1 MRLKTFVIGFLA
13 MGVAVSAAHART
25 TECTMK
31 YNLKGWSAFY
41 KTAGGAGMI
50 RCDNGQKANVTL
62 STKGGGLTAG
72 KTEIKDGIGKFSEVS
87 SINELFGTYVSSGA
101 EAGAGKSAS
110 AMAMTKGDVHLALS
124 GQGKG
129 VQLGVSFGKFTI
141 EKKK

>member
-1 MRLKTFVIGFLA
+1 MRKRTVVGLSILMVCAAT
-13 MGVAVSAAHART
+13 AHARMT
-25 TECTMK
+25 VCQMK
-31 YNLKGWSAFY
+31 FNLKGWSMFY
-41 KTAGGAGMI
+41 KTASGTGTI

-124 GQGKG
+124 GQGRG
-129 VQLGVSFGKFTI
+129 VQLGVSFGRFTI

>member
-1 MRLKTFVIGFLA
+1 MMRKRTVVGLSILMVCAAT
-13 MGVAVSAAHART
+13 AHARMT
-25 TECTMK
+25 VCQMK
-31 YNLKGWSAFY
+31 FNLKGWSMFY
-41 KTAGGAGMI
+41 KTASGTGTI

-87 SINELFGTYVSSGA
+87 SINELFGTYASSGA

-129 VQLGVSFGKFTI
+129 VQLGISFGKFTI

>member
-1 MRLKTFVIGFLA
+1 MRKRTFVGFSIL
-13 MGVAVSAAHART
+13 MVCAVTAQART
-25 TECTMK
+25 TVCQMK
-31 YNLKGWSAFY
+31 FNLKGWSMFY
-41 KTAGGAGMI
+41 KTASGTGTI

-87 SINELFGTYVSSGA
+87 SINELFGTYVASSA

-124 GQGKG
+124 GQGRG
-129 VQLGVSFGKFTI
+129 VQLGVSFGRFTI